1 MSTVTW
7 IELWPG
13 LGEHGLKV
21 AVVEVVRIQN
31 RWEGLANGLIC
42 QTNVPNSAWVSTHL
56 AGCQLDVEVT
66 LFGTNYRCLSKLRP
80 SDGQLF
86 RNR

>member
-42 QTNVPNSAWVSTHL
+42 QTKCA
-56 AGCQLDVEVT
+56 
-66 LFGTNYRCLSKLRP
+66 
-80 SDGQLF
+80 
-86 RNR
+86 